1 VACVRV
7 VRPPYQVALRLY
19 FIASEHWPLI
29 DAAYPS
35 VDLIRF
41 PAHRFLN
48 FVYAW
53 ATERVPPD
61 KLEEWLHMLN
71 QPLPGRERQKPT
83 EDELQAEGESFMAA
97 MATLK
102 GA

>member
-1 VACVRV
+1 MARVGV

-19 FIASEHWPLI
+19 SIAAEHWPVI

-41 PAHRFLN
+41 PAYRFLN

-53 ATERVPPD
+53 AVERIPQD
-61 KLEEWLHMLN
+61 KLEEWIHMLN
-71 QPLPGRERQKPT
+71 QPLPGREAKPT
-83 EDELQAEGESFMAA
+83 EEELIEDGESFMAA
-97 MATLK
+97 MAQMK
-102 GA
+102 GN